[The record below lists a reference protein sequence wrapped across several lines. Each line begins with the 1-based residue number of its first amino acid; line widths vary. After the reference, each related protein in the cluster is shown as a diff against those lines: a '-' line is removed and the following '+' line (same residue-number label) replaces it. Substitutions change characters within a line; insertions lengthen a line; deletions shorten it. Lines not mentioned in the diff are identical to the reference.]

1 MAFTKLLAGVYCADH
16 RVAEGKNGVI
26 FGNARALVIDV
37 GTDPQEGS
45 ELATFVQQ
53 AGFAPSRVVLTHGH
67 SDHVLG
73 GAAFEGAEVFAS
85 SLIYDH
91 MRQHLRRFA
100 ERKGLHYAELLA
112 QALKPTITFNNEL
125 TIDLGGKVVR
135 LFPAPGHSPDGI
147 CAYLEQ
153 DRLLFAS
160 DTVVTGIVPAI
171 NDGDSAVLENSLTK
185 IRRMEIEI
193 LVPGHGSVLYGS
205 EAIQEWLMWE
215 IAYLSSIRS
224 AVAEVLAEKPS
235 ADDEMIA
242 LAAPFQRLIG
252 ERFPKDKHNM
262 DSRHRATVLKIAAE
276 ERVHQGIVAISE
288 GQE

>member
-26 FGNARALVIDV
+26 FGSARALVIDV
-37 GTDPQEGS
+37 GTDPQEGG

-53 AGFAPSRVVLTHGH
+53 AGFAPSRVLLTHGH

-85 SLIYDH
+85 TLIHDH

-100 ERKGLHYAELLA
+100 ERKGLHYAELLT
-112 QALKPTITFNNEL
+112 QALKPTITFNDEL

-135 LFPAPGHSPDGI
+135 LFHAAGHSPDGI

-171 NDGDSAVLENSLTK
+171 NDGDSIVLENSLTMLK
-185 IRRMEIEI
+185 GMDIEI
-193 LVPGHGSVLYGS
+193 LVPGHGRVLHGS
-205 EAIQEWLMWE
+205 AAIQEWLTWE
-215 IAYLSSIRS
+215 IGYLSGIRS
-224 AVAEVLAEKPS
+224 AMDRVLAENPN
-235 ADDEMIA
+235 ADDEA
-242 LAAPFQRLIG
+242 LVQAATFDQLIG
-252 ERFPKDKHNM
+252 DRLPKDKHNM
-262 DSRHRATVLKIAAE
+262 DSRHRASVLKIAAE
-276 ERVHQGIVAISE
+276 ERVHLGSVAISE